1 MIGGKA
7 MIQVMTVD
15 LLVNINTL
23 HIERVDGEKNSII
36 KISNGLGQYMNLH
49 LDNKDLEKFVDTFD
63 NAIYEDTFKSVE
75 DELIKLRQEVAD
87 LTESLEHYR
96 GY

>member
-1 MIGGKA
+1 

-36 KISNGLGQYMNLH
+36 KISNGLGQYVNLH
-49 LDNKDLEKFVDTFD
+49 LDNKDLEQFSDTFD
-63 NAIYEDTFKSVE
+63 KAIYEDTFKSVE